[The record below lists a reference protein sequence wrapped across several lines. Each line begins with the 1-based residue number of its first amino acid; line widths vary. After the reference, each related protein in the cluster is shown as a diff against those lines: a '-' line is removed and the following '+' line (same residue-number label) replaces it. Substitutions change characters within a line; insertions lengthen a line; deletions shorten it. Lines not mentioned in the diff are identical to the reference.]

1 MNLMMLIIF
10 QGDVNSVEIGRRRG
24 SECGRTEGYRQ
35 QSPWVTN
42 IIFKTNFLASSSLN
56 VQLLRF
62 KAEVGDEIMRLLT
75 LPQPKVPFNSENLY

>member
-24 SECGRTEGYRQ
+24 SKCGRTEGYRQ

-42 IIFKTNFLASSSLN
+42 IIFKTNFLLRHLY
-56 VQLLRF
+56 VQFLRF

-75 LPQPKVPFNSENLY
+75 LPQPKVPENLY